1 MTKQVQHN
9 LLDNEN
15 MFCLLVPWLSPVLLA
30 QPVKYKCAVKAFICG
45 YPALIQNVAKQ
56 HIKLTLC
63 PRVQHYCYICSC
75 TCLERFI
82 VGYGSFRQPE
92 I

>member
-30 QPVKYKCAVKAFICG
+30 QPVKYKCAVKAFICDTQRLYKMWQSSILNLLFVPG
-45 YPALIQNVAKQ
+45 YSTTVTYVAA
-56 HIKLTLC
+56 
-63 PRVQHYCYICSC
+63 PV
-75 TCLERFI
+75 
-82 VGYGSFRQPE
+82 
-92 I
+92 